1 MTLELR
7 RPLRPDKPP
16 MADTELAAAIKSA
29 LAAVE
34 IPGGGDLA
42 TYAGLS
48 DIIVT
53 PGAVAFAIA
62 VAPGMEAAFGPAR
75 EQAAAAAQRIAGTRK
90 IMVSLTSAKPPP
102 KAGPTFSHGKPVPQG
117 KTPVPGI
124 KHIIAVGSGKGG
136 VGKSTTAVNIALA
149 LQAEGLRVGILDADL
164 YGPSIPK
171 LLGLEGQ
178 PAIRDDGIF
187 TPHEAYGLK
196 AMSIGSMLVK
206 DQAVV
211 WRGPMATS
219 ALRQLLRETD
229 WGQLDI
235 LVIDLP
241 PGTGDIHISL
251 FQQAEVA
258 GVVIVSTP
266 QDLALIDAKKA
277 IDMLPR
283 FGVPILGLVENM
295 SYFIAPDTGTR
306 YDIFGSGGAERAAGE
321 MNMPFL
327 GAVPLVMS
335 IREGSDAGR
344 PPVAADPTGPEA
356 VVYRSIAQRILRTD
370 PFRTVAD

>member
-1 MTLELR
+1 L
-7 RPLRPDKPP
+7 
-16 MADTELAAAIKSA
+16 ADTEIAAAIKAA
-29 LAAVE
+29 LATVE

-42 TYAGLS
+42 GYAGLS
-48 DIIVT
+48 EIIVT
-53 PGAVAFAIA
+53 TSAAAFAIA

-75 EQAAAAAQRIAGTRK
+75 EAAQRAAQQAAGTRK
-90 IMVSLTSAKPPP
+90 VMVSLTGGKPP
-102 KAGPTFSHGKPVPQG
+102 AGPTFSHGKPVAAG
-117 KTPVPGI
+117 KTSVPGV

-136 VGKSTTAVNIALA
+136 VGKSTTAVNLALA
-149 LQAEGLRVGILDADL
+149 FAAEGLRVGILDADL

-171 LLGLEGQ
+171 LLGIEDR
-178 PAIRDDGIF
+178 PTIREDGIF
-187 TPHEAYGLK
+187 AAHQAFGLK
-196 AMSIGSMLVK
+196 AMSIGSMLTK

-229 WGQLDI
+229 WGTLDL

-251 FQQAEVA
+251 FQQAEVD

-277 IDMLPR
+277 IDMLQR
-283 FGVPILGLVENM
+283 FAVPMLGLVENM

-306 YDIFGSGGAERAAGE
+306 YDIFGSGGAERAAE
-321 MNMPFL
+321 AMNMPFL
-327 GAVPLVMS
+327 GAIPLVTS
-335 IREGSDAGR
+335 IREGSDAGK
-344 PPVAADPTGPEA
+344 PPMATDPSGPEA
-356 VVYRSIAQRILRTD
+356 QAFRAIAQRILASAANLRN
-370 PFRTVAD
+370 

>member
-1 MTLELR
+1 
-7 RPLRPDKPP
+7 
-16 MADTELAAAIKSA
+16 MADPELAAAIKTA
-29 LAAVE
+29 LNAVE

-42 TYAGLS
+42 GYAGLS

-75 EQAAAAAQRIAGTRK
+75 EQAVQVVQRIAGARK
-90 IMVSLTSAKPPP
+90 VLVSLTGGKPP
-102 KAGPTFSHGKPVPQG
+102 ANAAPTFSHGKPVPPG
-117 KTPVPGI
+117 KTAVPGI

-149 LQAEGLRVGILDADL
+149 LQAEGFRVGVLDADL

-171 LLGLEGQ
+171 LLGIEGR
-178 PAIRDDGIF
+178 PAIREDGIF
-187 TPHEAYGLK
+187 SPHEAFGLK
-196 AMSIGSMLVK
+196 AMSIGSMLNP

-229 WGQLDI
+229 WGELDI

-251 FQQAEVA
+251 FQQAEVD
-258 GVVIVSTP
+258 GVIIVSTP

-277 IDMLPR
+277 IDMLR
-283 FGVPILGLVENM
+283 RLNVPLLGLVENM
-295 SYFIAPDTGTR
+295 SYFIAPDTGNR
-306 YDIFGSGGAERAAGE
+306 YNIFGHGGAERAAAGLDLA
-321 MNMPFL
+321 FL
-327 GAVPLVMS
+327 GAVPLLMA
-335 IREGSDAGR
+335 IRETSDSGR
-344 PPVAADPTGPEA
+344 PVMASATGGPEA
-356 VVYRSIAQRILRTD
+356 EAFRGIARKVLAATPALR
-370 PFRTVAD
+370 A